1 MAGKTVFTGSKFTR
15 QDDSQSDSKILKEFP
30 ELSYS
35 DEEIDARLDG
45 AKSLDDLREEVKR
58 VAKIAVRSAR
68 LSAGLQD
75 NAQAVTLEA
84 AKAKAK
90 AAEVAKSKAAKS

>member
-15 QDDSQSDSKILKEFP
+15 QDDTQVDNNILKEFP

-45 AKSLDDLREEVKR
+45 AKSMDDLREEVKR
-58 VAKIAVRSAR
+58 LAKIAVRAAR

-75 NAQAVTLEA
+75 EKQAATIEA
-84 AKAKAK
+84 AKAQKIKA
-90 AAEVAKSKAAKS
+90 